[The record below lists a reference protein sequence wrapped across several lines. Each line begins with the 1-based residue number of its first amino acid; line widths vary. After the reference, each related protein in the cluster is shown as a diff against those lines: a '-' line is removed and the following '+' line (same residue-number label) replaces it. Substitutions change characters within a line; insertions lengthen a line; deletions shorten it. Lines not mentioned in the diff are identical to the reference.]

1 MTVTVKD
8 IVDAQVHVGTLKNEA
23 HPKTSKYR
31 LEIVNNVVVLDPE
44 LVLQQLDKAK
54 AKVQE
59 VKKSGKDILLVSEKK
74 MYADEIKA
82 LGEKYGVSYLNYK
95 APGGFLTNF
104 DTFKTR
110 IGSMNKMADF
120 IETEEFSSLT
130 KKEQQIYKRN
140 LTRAKKVY
148 EWVKNLTQ
156 KPGLVIVVDGSM
168 MENFIRELWHQSD
181 VDSIVIAATNYNR
194 YLWENDVIA
203 NLLSYKSIDFVMNYI
218 LS

>member
-44 LVLQQLDKAK
+44 LVLQQLEKAK

-59 VKKSGKDILLVSEKK
+59 VKKSGKDILIVSEKK

-104 DTFKTR
+104 DTFKAR
-110 IGSMNKMADF
+110 IGSMNRMADF

-156 KPGLVIVVDGSM
+156 KPGLVVVVDGSM

-181 VDSIVIAATNYNR
+181 VDSIVIAATNYNK

>member
-156 KPGLVIVVDGSM
+156 KPGLAIVVDGSM
-168 MENFIRELWHQSD
+168 MENFIKELWHQSD
-181 VDSIVIAATNYNR
+181 VDSIVIAATNYNK

-203 NLLSYKSIDFVMNYI
+203 NMLSYKSIDFVMNYI

>member
-59 VKKSGKDILLVSEKK
+59 VKKSGKDILLVCEKK

-104 DTFKTR
+104 DTFKAR

-140 LTRAKKVY
+140 LTRARKVY

-156 KPGLVIVVDGSM
+156 KPWLAIVVDGSM
-168 MENFIRELWHQSD
+168 MENFIKELWHQSD
-181 VDSIVIAATNYNR
+181 VDSIVIAATNYNK

-203 NLLSYKSIDFVMNYI
+203 NMLSYKSIDFVMNYI

>member
-104 DTFKTR
+104 DTFKAR

>member
-8 IVDAQVHVGTLKNEA
+8 IVDSQVHIGTLKSEA

-44 LVLQQLDKAK
+44 MILDQLNKAK

-59 VKKSGKDILLVSEKK
+59 VKKSGKDILLVCEKK

-82 LGEKYGVSYLNYK
+82 LWEKYGVSYLNYK
-95 APGGFLTNF
+95 APGWFLTNF
-104 DTFKTR
+104 ETFKSR
-110 IGSMNKMADF
+110 IWSMNKMAEF
-120 IETEEFSSLT
+120 IETEDFLSLT

-140 LTRAKKVY
+140 LSRAKKVY

-156 KPGLVIVVDGSM
+156 RPWLVIVVDWSM
-168 MENFIRELWHQSD
+168 MDIFIRELKHQAG
-181 VDSIVIAATNYNR
+181 VDSIIIAATDYNK

-203 NLLSYKSIDFVMNYI
+203 NMLSYKSIDFVMNYI

>member
-44 LVLQQLDKAK
+44 LVLQQLEKAK

-59 VKKSGKDILLVSEKK
+59 VKKSGKDILIVSEKK

-104 DTFKTR
+104 DTFKAR

-156 KPGLVIVVDGSM
+156 KPGLVVVVDGSM

-181 VDSIVIAATNYNR
+181 VDSIVIAATNYNK

>member
-44 LVLQQLDKAK
+44 LVLQQLEKAK

-59 VKKSGKDILLVSEKK
+59 VKKSGKDILIVSEKK

>member
-44 LVLQQLDKAK
+44 LVLQQLEKAK

-59 VKKSGKDILLVSEKK
+59 VKKSGKDILIVSEKK

-104 DTFKTR
+104 DTFKAR

-156 KPGLVIVVDGSM
+156 KPGLVVVVDGSM

>member
-8 IVDAQVHVGTLKNEA
+8 IVDAQVHIGTLKNEA

-59 VKKSGKDILLVSEKK
+59 VKKSGKDILLVCEKK

-82 LGEKYGVSYLNYK
+82 LWEKYGVSYLNYK

-156 KPGLVIVVDGSM
+156 KPGLVVVVDGSM

-181 VDSIVIAATNYNR
+181 VDSIVIAATNYNK

-203 NLLSYKSIDFVMNYI
+203 NMLSYKSIDFVMNYI

>member
-8 IVDAQVHVGTLKNEA
+8 IVDAQVHIGTLKSEA

-44 LVLQQLDKAK
+44 MILDQLNKAR

-59 VKKSGKDILLVSEKK
+59 VKKSGKDILLVCEKK
-74 MYADEIKA
+74 MYADEMKA
-82 LGEKYGVSYLNYK
+82 LWEKHGVSYLNYK
-95 APGGFLTNF
+95 APGWFLTNF

-110 IGSMNKMADF
+110 IGSMNRMAEF
-120 IETEEFSSLT
+120 IETEEFLSLT

-140 LTRAKKVY
+140 LSRAKKVY

-156 KPGLVIVVDGSM
+156 KPWLVIVVDGSM
-168 MENFIRELWHQSD
+168 MDIFIRELNHQSD
-181 VDSIVIAATNYNR
+181 VDSIIIAATDYNK

-203 NLLSYKSIDFVMNYI
+203 NMLSYKSIDFVMNYI

>member
-156 KPGLVIVVDGSM
+156 KPGLAIVVDGSM
-168 MENFIRELWHQSD
+168 MENFIKELWHQSD

>member
-8 IVDAQVHVGTLKNEA
+8 IVEAQVHVGTLKNEA

-31 LEIVNNVVVLDPE
+31 LEVVNNVVVLDPE
-44 LVLQQLDKAK
+44 LILEQLNKAK

-59 VKKSGKDILLVSEKK
+59 VKKSGKDVLLVCEKK

-82 LGEKYGVSYLNYK
+82 LWEKYGVSYLNYK

-120 IETEEFSSLT
+120 IETEEFESLT

-140 LTRAKKVY
+140 LSRAKKVY

-156 KPGLVIVVDGSM
+156 KPGLAIVVDGSM
-168 MENFIRELWHQSD
+168 MENFIKELWHQSD
-181 VDSIVIAATNYNR
+181 VESIIIAATNYNK

-203 NLLSYKSIDFVMNYI
+203 NMLSYKSIDFVMNYI

>member
-8 IVDAQVHVGTLKNEA
+8 IVDAQVHIGTLKNEA

-31 LEIVNNVVVLDPE
+31 LEVVNNVVVLDPE
-44 LVLQQLDKAK
+44 LVLQQLDKAR

-59 VKKSGKDILLVSEKK
+59 VKKSGKDILLVCEKK
-74 MYADEIKA
+74 MYADEIKT
-82 LGEKYGVSYLNYK
+82 LWEKYGVSYLNYK

-104 DTFKTR
+104 DTFKAR
-110 IGSMNKMADF
+110 IGSMNKMAEF
-120 IETEEFSSLT
+120 IWSEEFDSLT

-140 LTRAKKVY
+140 LSRAKKVY
-148 EWVKNLTQ
+148 EWVKTLTQ
-156 KPGLVIVVDGSM
+156 KPGLAIVVDGSM
-168 MENFIRELWHQSD
+168 MENFIKELWHQKD
-181 VDSIVIAATNYNR
+181 VESIIIAATNYNK

-203 NLLSYKSIDFVMNYI
+203 NMLSYKSVDFVMNYI

>member
-74 MYADEIKA
+74 MYANEIKA

>member
-8 IVDAQVHVGTLKNEA
+8 IVDAQVHIGTLKNEA

-59 VKKSGKDILLVSEKK
+59 VKKSGKDILLVCEKK

-104 DTFKTR
+104 DTFKAR

-140 LTRAKKVY
+140 LTRARKVY

-156 KPGLVIVVDGSM
+156 KPWLAIVVDGSM
-168 MENFIRELWHQSD
+168 MENFIKELWHQSD
-181 VDSIVIAATNYNR
+181 VDSIVIAATNYNK

-203 NLLSYKSIDFVMNYI
+203 NMLSYKSIDFVMNYI

>member
-156 KPGLVIVVDGSM
+156 KPGLVVVVDGSM

>member
-59 VKKSGKDILLVSEKK
+59 VKKSGKDILLVCEKK

-82 LGEKYGVSYLNYK
+82 LGERYGVSYLNYK

-104 DTFKTR
+104 DTFKAR

-140 LTRAKKVY
+140 LTRARKVY

-156 KPGLVIVVDGSM
+156 KPWLAIVVDGSM
-168 MENFIRELWHQSD
+168 MENFIKELWHQSD
-181 VDSIVIAATNYNR
+181 VDSIVIAATNYNK

-203 NLLSYKSIDFVMNYI
+203 NMLSYKSIDFVMNYI

>member
-1 MTVTVKD
+1 
-8 IVDAQVHVGTLKNEA
+8 
-23 HPKTSKYR
+23 
-31 LEIVNNVVVLDPE
+31 
-44 LVLQQLDKAK
+44 
-54 AKVQE
+54 
-59 VKKSGKDILLVSEKK
+59 

-148 EWVKNLTQ
+148 E
-156 KPGLVIVVDGSM
+156 
-168 MENFIRELWHQSD
+168 
-181 VDSIVIAATNYNR
+181 
-194 YLWENDVIA
+194 
-203 NLLSYKSIDFVMNYI
+203 
-218 LS
+218 

>member
-44 LVLQQLDKAK
+44 LVLQQLEKAK

-59 VKKSGKDILLVSEKK
+59 VKKSGKDILIVSEKK

-156 KPGLVIVVDGSM
+156 KPWLAIVVDGSM
-168 MENFIRELWHQSD
+168 MENFIKELWHQSD
-181 VDSIVIAATNYNR
+181 VDSIVIAATNYNK

-203 NLLSYKSIDFVMNYI
+203 NMLSYKSIDFVMNYI